1 MTSVSLAKLWKWTG
15 FEFSLI
21 LQSSNSFFSINISEG
36 ETLVLFFCPQVRL
49 DNRSVPNLRVSHGLE
64 VHSHQEGLVSTSFL
78 GSDTFS
84 YAPPYPP
91 GRGGGGERG
100 LSSLLPVTSD
110 QHFPTVKGKKKQ
122 QPCEPPEPG
131 SLGTLWLRVN
141 ASHTTCHPCQQI
153 HHISGK
159 GHSALEQH
167 SKS

>member
-1 MTSVSLAKLWKWTG
+1 MDRIWIFIDSASSGEDV
-15 FEFSLI
+15 I
-21 LQSSNSFFSINISEG
+21 LRFFSINMSEG

-91 GRGGGGERG
+91 VRGGGGERG

-110 QHFPTVKGKKKQ
+110 HHFPPVKEKKT
-122 QPCEPPEPG
+122 PTTLRAPWAWIFRH
-131 SLGTLWLRVN
+131 SLA
-141 ASHTTCHPCQQI
+141 ASQCIT
-153 HHISGK
+153 HHLSPLAENPS
-159 GHSALEQH
+159 H
-167 SKS
+167 

>member
-1 MTSVSLAKLWKWTG
+1 MNFHRFCIFWGRCHFKIFINMIFWEGKTVLLFKN
-15 FEFSLI
+15 I
-21 LQSSNSFFSINISEG
+21 FFSINMSEG

-91 GRGGGGERG
+91 VRGGGGERG

-110 QHFPTVKGKKKQ
+110 HHFPPVKEKKT
-122 QPCEPPEPG
+122 PT
-131 SLGTLWLRVN
+131 TLR
-141 ASHTTCHPCQQI
+141 AP
-153 HHISGK
+153 
-159 GHSALEQH
+159 
-167 SKS
+167 